1 MIKKHFNKEILIKK
15 TTKIL
20 RTPLNVGSLTFDNN
34 VKVRDHCHT
43 TVKYRGYAHRDC
55 NINLKSNHK
64 IHVVFNNLKIM
75 ILVLLSKN

>member
-1 MIKKHFNKEILIKK
+1 MIKKSILIKK
-15 TTKIL
+15 TTKTL
-20 RTPLNVGSLTFDNN
+20 RTPLNVGSLTIDND
-34 VKVRDHCHT
+34 VIVRDHCHT
-43 TVKYRGYAHRDC
+43 AGKYRGSAHGDC